1 MSATMTIRLE
11 PALKQRLDHLA
22 EATQRS
28 KSFLAAQAIREFV
41 DLNEWQIQEI
51 RSAVAEADR
60 GDFASDDL
68 VKDVPGK
75 WDLDAG
81 QVARGSVAESGRRS

>member
-41 DLNEWQIQEI
+41 DLNEWQVREI
-51 RSAVAEADR
+51 RNALAEADNEE
-60 GDFASDDL
+60 FASDDL
-68 VKDVPGK
+68 VREVLGK
-75 WDLDAG
+75 WGVDAG
-81 QVARGSVAESGRRS
+81 

>member
-22 EATQRS
+22 DATQRS

-41 DLNEWQIQEI
+41 DLNEWQVQEI
-51 RSAVAEADR
+51 RSAIAEADR

-68 VKDVPGK
+68 VKDVLGK
-75 WDLDAG
+75 WSVDAG
-81 QVARGSVAESGRRS
+81 

>member
-11 PALKQRLDHLA
+11 PALKQRLEHLA

-41 DLNEWQIQEI
+41 DLNEWQVQEI
-51 RSAVAEADR
+51 RNALAEADNEE
-60 GDFASDDL
+60 FASDGL
-68 VKDVPGK
+68 VREVLGK
-75 WDLDAG
+75 WGVDAG
-81 QVARGSVAESGRRS
+81 

>member
-11 PALKQRLDHLA
+11 SALKQRLAHLA

-41 DLNEWQIQEI
+41 DLNEWQVQEI
-51 RSAVAEADR
+51 RNALAEADNEE
-60 GDFASDDL
+60 FASDDL
-68 VKDVPGK
+68 VREVLGK
-75 WDLDAG
+75 WGVVAG
-81 QVARGSVAESGRRS
+81 

>member
-11 PALKQRLDHLA
+11 PALKQRLDQLA

-51 RSAVAEADR
+51 RSAIAEADR

-68 VKDVPGK
+68 VKDVLGK
-75 WDLDAG
+75 WSVDAG
-81 QVARGSVAESGRRS
+81 

>member
-1 MSATMTIRLE
+1 MSTTMTIRLE
-11 PALKQRLDHLA
+11 PELKQRLDGLA

-51 RSAVAEADR
+51 RRALVEADSD
-60 GDFASDDL
+60 DFASDEL
-68 VKDVPGK
+68 VRDVLGK
-75 WDLDAG
+75 WGIDAG
-81 QVARGSVAESGRRS
+81 

>member
-22 EATQRS
+22 DATQRS

-41 DLNEWQIQEI
+41 DLNEWQVQEI
-51 RSAVAEADR
+51 RNALAEADNEE
-60 GDFASDDL
+60 FASDDHVSEVL
-68 VKDVPGK
+68 GK
-75 WDLDAG
+75 WGVDAG
-81 QVARGSVAESGRRS
+81 

>member
-1 MSATMTIRLE
+1 MSATMTLRLE

-41 DLNEWQIQEI
+41 DLNEWQVQEI
-51 RSAVAEADR
+51 RNALAEADNEE
-60 GDFASDDL
+60 FASDDRVREVL
-68 VKDVPGK
+68 GK
-75 WDLDAG
+75 WGVDAG
-81 QVARGSVAESGRRS
+81 

>member
-1 MSATMTIRLE
+1 MSTTMTIRLE
-11 PALKQRLDHLA
+11 PALKQRLDQLA

-51 RSAVAEADR
+51 RSAIAEADR

-68 VKDVPGK
+68 VEDVLSK
-75 WDLDAG
+75 WSVDAG
-81 QVARGSVAESGRRS
+81 

>member
-11 PALKQRLDHLA
+11 PALEQRLDNLA

-41 DLNEWQIQEI
+41 DLNEWQVQEI
-51 RSAVAEADR
+51 RNALAEADNEE
-60 GDFASDDL
+60 FAS
-68 VKDVPGK
+68 
-75 WDLDAG
+75 
-81 QVARGSVAESGRRS
+81 ETT